1 MYIVKQLTTAS
12 PRRYPK
18 TVIPTEAR
26 RLFPSRSLPVN
37 ASAREVEGS
46 SSIANGWPNP
56 AAIDQLIHERLA
68 DSEKND
74 AFSVVRR
81 KCHLTFSHSV
91 VFWGLMFLRLRAV
104 NSALFFVFKANI
116 NLS

>member
-46 SSIANGWPNP
+46 LSLIAHGWPN
-56 AAIDQLIHERLA
+56 AVAIDRLIRGGLA
-68 DSEKND
+68 DSEKPTR
-74 AFSVVRR
+74 FRQSVENA
-81 KCHLTFSHSV
+81 T
-91 VFWGLMFLRLRAV
+91 
-104 NSALFFVFKANI
+104 
-116 NLS
+116 